1 MVIYFQPQI
10 NRASKIIFFSLNRD
24 IPEQKKVKE
33 AELELQCEQLE
44 SVICEL
50 VTSWIVSLL
59 NFLIQ
64 GFPYRKCC
72 QSKWKKL
79 EINMWPWKN
88 WRNFISKRWDLA
100 WMIQHLL
107 YYFLLGQLLSL
118 VITLI
123 FYALLISVYL

>member
-50 VTSWIVSLL
+50 VTS
-59 NFLIQ
+59 
-64 GFPYRKCC
+64 
-72 QSKWKKL
+72 
-79 EINMWPWKN
+79 
-88 WRNFISKRWDLA
+88 
-100 WMIQHLL
+100 
-107 YYFLLGQLLSL
+107 
-118 VITLI
+118 
-123 FYALLISVYL
+123 